1 MGGVACIPY
10 DTLSSFMQQ
19 EEISMNIAISNYW
32 HDIMGMSPAAKARE
46 LFNLMYEKMCRPEL
60 CYEDFDEIRKG
71 EMERFGK
78 ESVLEQMMKRASDRM
93 LTNLPGFSNGKY
105 GTSSGSNKNWIWKDW
120 IWIRLQIIIVHYTAI
135 RRK

>member
-60 CYEDFDEIRKG
+60 CYEDLMRFVKMKWSVSGRK
-71 EMERFGK
+71 
-78 ESVLEQMMKRASDRM
+78 V
-93 LTNLPGFSNGKY
+93 Y
-105 GTSSGSNKNWIWKDW
+105 WNK
-120 IWIRLQIIIVHYTAI
+120 
-135 RRK
+135 